1 MSSVGTDT
9 AKQHGNWPMTTSI
22 SNTAPV
28 WKRDNFYMEDRY
40 LSNMDSGQF
49 RYRQLMSIQ
58 YRKGQISIWKFEIY
72 PIWIRD
78 KFDIDNQ
85 CRSSM
90 ETGQTSMSVP
100 HLDPAWNQDKMSILT
115 ARMGIVKKSQG
126 IQYLSCL
133 NCITNPLNIFKNS
146 L

>member
-1 MSSVGTDT
+1 MFRV
-9 AKQHGNWPMTTSI
+9 HRN
-22 SNTAPV
+22 
-28 WKRDNFYMEDRY
+28 
-40 LSNMDSGQF
+40 LSNMESGQF

-78 KFDIDNQ
+78 KFDIDNR

-100 HLDPAWNQDKMSILT
+100 HLDPAWNHDKMTILT
-115 ARMGIVKKSQG
+115 ARMGIVKKKSR
-126 IQYLSCL
+126 
-133 NCITNPLNIFKNS
+133 NTIFIMPK
-146 L
+146 LYYEPT